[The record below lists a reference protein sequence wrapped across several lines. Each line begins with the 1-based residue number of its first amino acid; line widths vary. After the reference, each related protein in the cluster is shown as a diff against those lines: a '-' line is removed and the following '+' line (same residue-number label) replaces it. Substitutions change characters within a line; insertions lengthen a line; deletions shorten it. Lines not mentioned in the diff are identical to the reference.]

1 MEEHGLMH
9 CISMCS
15 HAVCVM
21 SSDADAI
28 ALRALLLL
36 AASNPPPAGGG
47 GGGGGRR
54 GRRGRAGRGRGG
66 GGGQAHFDL
75 LIMVSETFL
84 SAPPPLVLLLCFQVG
99 LCHLGDY
106 LLSQLDCCAPQLTKL
121 VMPDVDVNGT
131 GDWYTVTV
139 YC

>member
-36 AASNPPPAGGG
+36 AASNPPPPPPPWPAPNPTPG
-47 GGGGGRR
+47 
-54 GRRGRAGRGRGG
+54 GRGG
-66 GGGQAHFDL
+66 GGGGCQAHFDF